1 MVKEAHA
8 GKCQS
13 QVMDVRS
20 DRKINGSHML
30 EWMQLIFLGR
40 RSKDFEVTVPS
51 WRMGW
56 GSLKWERK
64 VGQSKQREQLC
75 EGLEEGKWV

>member
-30 EWMQLIFLGR
+30 EWMQLISLGDGAKIKSLSHR
-40 RSKDFEVTVPS
+40 G
-51 WRMGW
+51 GW
-56 GSLKWERK
+56 VGVLLNGKER
-64 VGQSKQREQLC
+64 
-75 EGLEEGKWV
+75 